1 MKENP
6 QFHSSTP
13 MIYSPPVLR
22 RLRLSNEILKRVGQ
36 RGASREGE
44 ELVAR
49 CPRCQFLGVFLRK
62 KTTKGQ
68 DDEQKDL
75 TKNLG

>member
-1 MKENP
+1 
-6 QFHSSTP
+6 
-13 MIYSPPVLR
+13 MIYSPLVNLSADFPPIFLR
-22 RLRLSNEILKRVGQ
+22 PINAILKRVGQ

-49 CPRCQFLGVFLRK
+49 CPRCQFLVVFCGK

-68 DDEQKDL
+68 DDEQKEPQKTL
-75 TKNLG
+75 VGVK